1 MWGQNGCGCWNV
13 EGLSRRKMESEQD
26 GVTLGTSFSSFFDL
40 RILDFYK
47 GEVLGNKQLIKQPD
61 IDLEREGQGTR

>member
-1 MWGQNGCGCWNV
+1 
-13 EGLSRRKMESEQD
+13 MESEQD